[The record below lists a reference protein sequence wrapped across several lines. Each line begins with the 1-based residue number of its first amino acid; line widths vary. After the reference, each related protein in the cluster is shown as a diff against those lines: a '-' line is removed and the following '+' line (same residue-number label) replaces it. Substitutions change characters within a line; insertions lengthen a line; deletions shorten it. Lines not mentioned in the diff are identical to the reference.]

1 MKNIFDFFG
10 SGFGVSLLP
19 TAVLKNRKN
28 SGAGFLGTLVAVP
41 LVFLIP
47 SQWAAQVFTTAAFIF
62 FAVWVAGKTTF
73 GGQDNPKIVIDEIAG
88 YFCAVCLLPRTWPV
102 MLAAFIMFRIFDTLK
117 PFGIKK
123 LDNIKNA
130 WGVVLDDVAGGIFAN
145 ILIQIFFILWPWV
158 APYFTPIHEK
168 LITG

>member
-1 MKNIFDFFG
+1 MKNIFDFLG

-19 TAVLKNRKN
+19 TAILKNRKN
-28 SGAGFLGTLVAVP
+28 TGAGFLGTVVAVP
-41 LVFLIP
+41 FVFLIP
-47 SQWAAQVFTTAAFIF
+47 SLPAAQIVTTVAFIF

-73 GGQDNPKIVIDEIAG
+73 GGHDNPKIVIDEMAG

-102 MLAAFIMFRIFDTLK
+102 MLSAFILFRIFDTLK

-130 WGVVLDDVAGGIFAN
+130 WGVVLDDVAGGILAN
-145 ILIQIFFILWPWV
+145 IILQI
-158 APYFTPIHEK
+158 YFLVK
-168 LITG
+168 